1 MTSFIRNRAPLK
13 PATQNLLPSLSSQLS
28 PQEMLMGDIRGGV
41 AKQGLKKIETVKI
54 INSDPEH
61 LGMGT
66 VVEKEDI
73 VIKKVIDLDQSF
85 ADNILN
91 FDVCGDRQMPR

>member
-1 MTSFIRNRAPLK
+1 MKRN
-13 PATQNLLPSLSSQLS
+13 
-28 PQEMLMGDIRGGV
+28 
-41 AKQGLKKIETVKI
+41 
-54 INSDPEH
+54 NSDSEH
-61 LGMGT
+61 LGLGT
-66 VVEKEDI
+66 VAEKNAI